1 VLLALPAAGCA
12 PERDFMPLAVG
23 NRWDYRVVDSDGTIS
38 ARRLS
43 ITGRAA
49 QLTWRAR
56 DGGALGLW
64 SGDVP
69 CAWSKEDNIVSVQQ
83 EGARIYLL
91 WLPPA
96 VGTGWWTQTPDGARV
111 WCQIVGRETVRVP
124 AGTFPDCVVVVMEEP
139 GGRTE
144 MRHWFAPGVGWV
156 RYSWGPRGG
165 RPFLV
170 RELVAWEL
178 RPLDKYQGKES
189 GDRPKKS
196 ADQDKDW

>member
-1 VLLALPAAGCA
+1 
-12 PERDFMPLAVG
+12 MPLAAG
-23 NRWDYRVVDSDGTIS
+23 NRWDYRVVDSDGTVS
-38 ARRLS
+38 ARRLE

-49 QLTWRAR
+49 KLTWRAR

-64 SGDVP
+64 SPDVP

-96 VGTGWWTQTPDGARV
+96 VGTGWWTETPDGARV

-144 MRHWFAPGVGWV
+144 MRHWFAPDVGWV

-165 RPFLV
+165 RPLWV
-170 RELVAWEL
+170 RELVGYKLVPPKDDQAVPEAARAKPGADADEL
-178 RPLDKYQGKES
+178 R
-189 GDRPKKS
+189 
-196 ADQDKDW
+196 